1 MEVSL
6 RFRDKM
12 DIFSS
17 QNFQMFSTQN
27 FQMFST
33 QNFQIV
39 SSQNFHIF
47 LSQNLQFFRHTISKF
62 DPSLILKFQPKFQK
76 LHKAVMEYEVLPF
89 LLCDAFHSALV
100 YFYFSRYIIPGRE
113 VSGGGYITAI
123 LVLVKVVPG
132 VLVKIC
138 TFLRWIFNDIN
149 LTV

>member
-1 MEVSL
+1 
-6 RFRDKM
+6 
-12 DIFSS
+12 
-17 QNFQMFSTQN
+17 MFSTQN

-76 LHKAVMEYEVLPF
+76 LYKAVMEYEVLPF

-113 VSGGGYITAI
+113 VSGGGFLSAI
-123 LVLVKVVPG
+123 LMILMSLPSVFIYLCKILKRIFKGLEKVRTP
-132 VLVKIC
+132 
-138 TFLRWIFNDIN
+138 FLRVQTSVQNF
-149 LTV
+149 TP